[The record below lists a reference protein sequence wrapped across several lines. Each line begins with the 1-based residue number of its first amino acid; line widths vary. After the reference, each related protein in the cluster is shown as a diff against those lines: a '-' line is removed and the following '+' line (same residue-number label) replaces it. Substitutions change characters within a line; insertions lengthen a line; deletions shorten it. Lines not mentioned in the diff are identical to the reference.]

1 MMNTLLIGQTVTGIQ
16 LFSPLVSGLFL
27 ATRPV
32 NIFKSEGGV
41 SELSR
46 TVRAFKWL
54 AYSTMAAVTLVMIL
68 AFDIADG
75 RPKWAQKVF
84 PLDLEKPE
92 TYY

>member
-1 MMNTLLIGQTVTGIQ
+1 MMNTLLIGQTITGIQ

-27 ATRPV
+27 STRPV

-41 SELSR
+41 SDLSR
-46 TVRAFKWL
+46 TVQAFKWL
-54 AYSTMAAVTLVMIL
+54 AYSTMASVTLVMIM
-68 AFDIADG
+68 AFDIADS
-75 RPKWAQKVF
+75 RPKWAIKAF